1 MSRLR
6 PHTVKASLS
15 DEEKKA
21 IIAIAK
27 RHEMNEAE
35 LIRFV
40 LCNADDLDI
49 DFGLAEIADQKSRT
63 EELHIRVS
71 PEEKRIIESNADF
84 LGVTVSSYARRVLI
98 NGKIEKIDFDHGGVE
113 KIYHELLK
121 QGTNL
126 NQLAHFINAQ
136 GLSAYDETAVLMAIG
151 RVAKSS
157 DYAFQ
162 FLRTLERRYFT
173 DGGDAK

>member
-27 RHEMNEAE
+27 RHEMSEAE

-98 NGKIEKIDFDHGGVE
+98 NGKIEKIDFDHAGVE

-151 RVAKSS
+151 CVAKSS

>member
-27 RHEMNEAE
+27 RHEMSEAE

-49 DFGLAEIADQKSRT
+49 DFCLAEIADQKSRT
-63 EELHIRVS
+63 EELHI
-71 PEEKRIIESNADF
+71 RIIESNADF

>member
-1 MSRLR
+1 M
-6 PHTVKASLS
+6 
-15 DEEKKA
+15 
-21 IIAIAK
+21 
-27 RHEMNEAE
+27 
-35 LIRFV
+35 
-40 LCNADDLDI
+40 
-49 DFGLAEIADQKSRT
+49 
-63 EELHIRVS
+63 
-71 PEEKRIIESNADF
+71 
-84 LGVTVSSYARRVLI
+84 TVSSYARRVLI